1 MKPRPTINDPQDD
14 LFKVRLS
21 DLVNPNHALCRL
33 AHQIDWAQLE
43 KHIAPHF
50 SDLGAAAL
58 PVRLMAGLLY
68 LEHAFKVSDER
79 VVEQWLESPYWQYF
93 CGETFFRHEFPCDPS
108 SLTRW
113 RQRLGEE
120 GCEWLLTATID
131 AGLKSKLVKPSS
143 LKRVVID
150 TTVQEKN
157 IRFPTDSQLQNQSRK
172 QLVTLAHEL
181 GISLRQTY
189 QKQARF
195 LLPKIGRYAHAKQFK
210 RMRKALKKIKNA
222 LGCVH
227 RDLLRKIT
235 PDMHL
240 NQAQVQVLFHAERL
254 LNQQKHSKHKLYS
267 LHAPETECLSKGKA
281 HKRYEFGV
289 KASFATTLRECF
301 VVGARSFA
309 GNPYDGHT
317 LSEQLEQVKILCND
331 KPIDEAY
338 VDKGYRGSGY
348 EGETTIIIAGQKRGI
363 TQLQQRRL
371 NRRNSI
377 EPIIGHMKQ
386 DGKLGRCYLKGQT
399 GDAINVILCGA
410 GQNIRK
416 LLKWL
421 CFAWYLLST
430 RQLHWLFSSG
440 VAPKPVIDARQSV
453 NLAA

>member
-1 MKPRPTINDPQDD
+1 M
-14 LFKVRLS
+14 
-21 DLVNPNHALCRL
+21 
-33 AHQIDWAQLE
+33 
-43 KHIAPHF
+43 
-50 SDLGAAAL
+50 
-58 PVRLMAGLLY
+58 
-68 LEHAFKVSDER
+68 
-79 VVEQWLESPYWQYF
+79 
-93 CGETFFRHEFPCDPS
+93 
-108 SLTRW
+108 
-113 RQRLGEE
+113 
-120 GCEWLLTATID
+120 
-131 AGLKSKLVKPSS
+131 
-143 LKRVVID
+143 
-150 TTVQEKN
+150 
-157 IRFPTDSQLQNQSRK
+157 
-172 QLVTLAHEL
+172 
-181 GISLRQTY
+181 
-189 QKQARF
+189 
-195 LLPKIGRYAHAKQFK
+195 
-210 RMRKALKKIKNA
+210 
-222 LGCVH
+222 
-227 RDLLRKIT
+227 

-240 NQAQVQVLFHAERL
+240 NQAQVKVLLHAERL

-317 LSEQLEQVKILCND
+317 LNEQLEQTKTLCND
-331 KPIDEAY
+331 KLIEEAY

-348 EGETTIIIAGQKRGI
+348 EGDTKIIIAGQKRGI
-363 TQLQQRRL
+363 SQLQRRRL

-421 CFAWYLLST
+421 CFAWYLLSIGQ
-430 RQLHWLFSSG
+430 RHWLFSSG
-440 VAPKPVIDARQSV
+440 VTLKPVIDSHHPV